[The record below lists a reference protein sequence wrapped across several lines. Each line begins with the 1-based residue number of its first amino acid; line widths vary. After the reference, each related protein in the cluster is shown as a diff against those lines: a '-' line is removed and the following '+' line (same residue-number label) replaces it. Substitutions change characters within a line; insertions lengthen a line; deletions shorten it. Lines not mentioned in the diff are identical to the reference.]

1 MARETDLF
9 KSRELQRLVKSG
21 FGARHGLSLPGKDAV
36 VALHEKFSYLPCVG
50 SFQEF
55 NPFGKA
61 VYFFKQVYFF
71 SPGSMLISFDTR
83 SFQGCLP

>member
-1 MARETDLF
+1 MGRETDLF

-21 FGARHGLSLPGKDAV
+21 FEARLGFSLPREEAI
-36 VALHEKFSYLPCVG
+36 VALHKKLSYLPCIG
-50 SFQEF
+50 SFHEF

-71 SPGSMLISFDTR
+71 PPGEHA
-83 SFQGCLP
+83 